1 MKETKLSWHHIECL
15 TQDILRQMQQDQ
27 WQPDYVVGLTR
38 GGLTPAVLISQ
49 YLGIPMYA
57 LKISLRDGNDD
68 SESNLWMSEEAFG
81 YVSEPEQETLSS
93 RWDPDHRKK
102 ILIVDDINDSGATIN
117 WIKEDW
123 ESSCMG
129 TVAPKIWE
137 EIWGTNVRFA
147 CLVENTAT
155 KSLIKTSYVGME
167 INKAEKDVWVE
178 FPYEDWWQQ

>member
-1 MKETKLSWHHIECL
+1 MEKLTLDYNQLKGLVAKICREISTDGW
-15 TQDILRQMQQDQ
+15 R
-27 WQPDYVVGLTR
+27 PDWIVGVSR
-38 GGLTPAVLISQ
+38 GGLFPAVMISHYFDIKMQ
-49 YLGIPMYA
+49 P
-57 LKISLRDGNDD
+57 LKVSLRDYEDC
-68 SESNLWMSEEAFG
+68 ESNLWLAEEAFG
-81 YVSEPEQETLSS
+81 YVDKEDRKEIAEYS
-93 RWDPDHRKK
+93 DPTIRKN

-155 KSLIKTSYVGME
+155 KSSIKTSYVGME

>member
-1 MKETKLSWHHIECL
+1 MEKLTLDYNQLKGLVAKICREISADGW
-15 TQDILRQMQQDQ
+15 R
-27 WQPDYVVGLTR
+27 PDWIVGVSR
-38 GGLTPAVLISQ
+38 GGLFPAVMISHYFDIKMQ
-49 YLGIPMYA
+49 P
-57 LKISLRDGNDD
+57 LKVSLRDHEDC
-68 SESNLWMSEEAFG
+68 ESNLWLAEEAFG
-81 YVSEPEQETLSS
+81 YVDNVDRKEIAEYS
-93 RWDPDHRKK
+93 DPTIRKN

-137 EIWGTNVRFA
+137 EIWGTNVRLA

-167 INKAEKDVWVE
+167 INKAEKDVWVG